1 MISDDDALLAEQI
14 SYYRAGAAEY
24 DRPYTERAELR
35 RLPAVIDDL
44 PIGGDVL
51 ELAAE
56 RAGGPRCSPHG
67 RVR

>member
-1 MISDDDALLAEQI
+1 MISDDDALLAEQT
-14 SYYRAGAAEY
+14 SYY

-51 ELAAE
+51 ELACGTGRWTPLLA
-56 RAGGPRCSPHG
+56 HG
-67 RVR
+67 RIR